1 MPSSTTTRPKD
12 LRHALQTL
20 DTSAL
25 RALWCEQFGTATAPG
40 LRRELLVGALT
51 YAQQVKAHGGL
62 KARVQR
68 RLTDAVAKPDKPL
81 CSTPSVASGTRLVR
95 EWQGQTHTVETS
107 VSGYLWQGRQF
118 TSLSA
123 VARAITGTR
132 WSGPR
137 FFGLDAGTAGSLK

>member
-1 MPSSTTTRPKD
+1 MPSSTTTHQKD

-20 DTSAL
+20 DTSVL
-25 RALWCEQFGTATAPG
+25 RALWCEQFGTAIAPG

-62 KARVQR
+62 KSDIR
-68 RLTDAVAKPDKPL
+68 RKLKDAVTNPEKPL
-81 CSTPSVASGTRLVR
+81 NNLPAVASGTRLVR
-95 EWQGQTHTVETS
+95 EWQGQTHMVEASTH
-107 VSGYLWQGRQF
+107 GYLWQGRQF
-118 TSLSA
+118 ASLSA

-137 FFGLDAGTAGSLK
+137 FFGLDAGNSGHSK